1 MRSSLLAAVLVASF
15 AFFTTVH
22 ALADA
27 PPAGSAAAP
36 SPTAPGD
43 KSASPAPAAA
53 SAQTPEEPPKKHK
66 WKHKAWPILDPWTS
80 RVGYDATGSYNWW
93 HPTKGSNAP
102 RENGFAFGFG
112 QSIISTH
119 GAFII
124 GARAE
129 LFARVL
135 DSTSIAVTFPRYTYI
150 GGLHLGPVE
159 PFVGAGLS
167 FFNLDAF
174 HGDWSFNMFSP
185 NAEAGVAF
193 NLGPVRLEG
202 VGSSEFLWR
211 WLGNAN
217 YSIQALTFTISIRRS
232 QDDD

>member
-1 MRSSLLAAVLVASF
+1 MRSSLLACLVGSGLVASF
-15 AFFTTVH
+15 AFAAPST
-22 ALADA
+22 LADG
-27 PPAGSAAAP
+27 PPAAPSAAAP
-36 SPTAPGD
+36 AE
-43 KSASPAPAAA
+43 KSASSAPAAA
-53 SAQTPEEPPKKHK
+53 ATDAPEEPPKKHK

-80 RVGYDATGSYNWW
+80 RVGFDATGSYNWW

-119 GAFII
+119 GAFIL

-129 LFARVL
+129 LFVRVL
-135 DSTSIAVTFPRYTYI
+135 DSKSVAVTFPRYTYI

-159 PFVGAGLS
+159 PFVGAGMS
-167 FFNLDAF
+167 FFNIDAF

-193 NLGPVRLEG
+193 NLGPVRFEG

-217 YSIQALTFTISIRRS
+217 YSIQALTFTLSIRRS